1 MLEEPPLL
9 SIEQEEVFVAKLIS
23 YTNALLLLLLMH
35 SRKKERQNCYLNPN
49 HIGTLNIRIQFLFQ
63 HLSLYYIR
71 RLVLLLLLLRKTRT
85 TRRREEEE
93 GGGGGEDQAKNL
105 CEREREL
112 CYTYRVWK
120 RSFKAR

>member
-105 CEREREL
+105 CERERERAL
-112 CYTYRVWK
+112 LYI
-120 RSFKAR
+120 